1 MSDVDSLV
9 LAERRGSVLLLTFNR
24 PDRLNAWTDELEDV
38 YFDLLLEADD
48 DDQVGAIVVTGAGRG
63 FCAGADLAMLDA
75 AADPNSE
82 STSKRRSRDLPTT
95 IRKPVVA
102 AVNGVAV
109 GLGLVEAMYCDVVF
123 SAPEA
128 KFGAVFAKR
137 GLIAEYGLAW
147 MLPRMVGTANARDLL
162 LSARLFD
169 GTEAH
174 AMGLVSHLRE
184 PGDLVSAAVDY
195 GAAIARDC
203 APRSIATIKTQL
215 SWSAQQ
221 TYREAYE
228 LAEPLMLQAFRAPD
242 AVEGVASF
250 REKRDPNFLP
260 LPPRGDEQ

>member
-1 MSDVDSLV
+1 MTEDLLVDVADKVATVTL
-9 LAERRGSVLLLTFNR
+9 NR
-24 PDRLNAWTDELEDV
+24 PAVLNAMTMPMHHA
-38 YFDLLLEADD
+38 YCRLLAALDADPA
-48 DDQVGAIVVTGAGRG
+48 VRAIVVTGAGRG